1 MNRKISCLEPSALES
16 FLERRRRS
24 DTSFPSEASLAAE
37 LSRILEMSSEFVPS
51 EAGSIL
57 LDDPGAK
64 EAGLTADLTFIA
76 AFGDKAPDVVGR
88 TMRTSEGIAG
98 HVYRQGCS
106 HVTSRA
112 REDELF
118 YSRIDDET
126 TFRTGSL
133 IAIPIRLGDEVCGVL
148 ELLRAEPYQ
157 PRDCELL
164 EIFAR
169 YISVAMQNVLDA
181 RYAQA
186 IAKRDNLTSLYNDR
200 YLHIALE
207 EQVAKC
213 LRLGTDLTLLFLD
226 LDYFKRIN
234 DSHGHLAG
242 SQVLREVG
250 GILAE
255 MIGDRGLPARY
266 GGDEFVVVLPGCSLA
281 EGVELAEDVRIRV
294 LSTTFCAEASDI
306 QPRPLY
312 LRGLASSIGAASL
325 KHHIDSNEKPDVV
338 KTALLHLADAAM
350 YVAKETG
357 RNRTAV
363 AAEPVTR
370 RRSVTATQ
378 LDNETERP

>member
-294 LSTTFCAEASDI
+294 LSTTFCAEASGI